1 MFNHASKI
9 LCHSSFLSHWTE
21 QCNYIYIFNTVYLS
35 IQYLRRTQTR
45 IPIDFPLYE
54 LGTAHCVSLPD
65 GGSEES
71 EFTRVVWTGCRTG
84 VWRLHYDGPISKIQ
98 FDVRNVILRFLTVT
112 GFIDWLKEEIR
123 RWRGKQTF
131 MRQCCNGKR
140 MQMASKPYER
150 RRFPQWYPEPLRAA
164 FFRGNY

>member
-21 QCNYIYIFNTVYLS
+21 QCNYIYIFLYIKRVYL
-35 IQYLRRTQTR
+35 LT
-45 IPIDFPLYE
+45 FPFTNWEQHIAFLCQMGAVKSPNLLGLFE
-54 LGTAHCVSLPD
+54 LDAEQVYD
-65 GGSEES
+65 GC
-71 EFTRVVWTGCRTG
+71 TT
-84 VWRLHYDGPISKIQ
+84 DGPISKIQ

-164 FFRGNY
+164 FFRGTY